1 MEIKSKLTPHQQEVF
16 EKITSKIKKNL
27 SSRISNILL
36 SDRFLSLTGAAGT
49 GKSYMTSAI
58 VNEINCFL
66 KVSQHGIQITAP
78 THKAVKVLK
87 QMLSF
92 SYDIGIECST
102 IHSFLNLKQ
111 SYNYEIGAERFV
123 VDRTKE
129 KINRASL
136 LLVDESSMVSSE
148 IFGFILEI
156 LKKNYVNT
164 VLFIGDSF
172 QLLPIDQKS
181 NEVFRL
187 RNQFKLKEIVRQAK
201 DSEIIKLATK
211 IRTKIAT
218 KDYGDIREI
227 FDEIQDCEDIEFF
240 ESKRLFLEDFCKN
253 ENWHEE
259 DKILASFTNNEIDNF
274 NNILRRKFWKERGN
288 DNPKY
293 LIPKDIIKFKKPS
306 FDMFSGYPR
315 VLFQNGEEITI
326 SESNLIFDEELE
338 LYYWD
343 CLAVGRSLLS
353 SFRVIDPNSI
363 EKFNY
368 ILNEY
373 ACFARTSNYPYNS
386 EWWYKYFKLRDTF
399 SDIQYVFAST
409 IHKLQGSTYE
419 TTYIDLSSLIDNRN
433 ISKDLL
439 FRLVYVAITR
449 AKKSVKILC

>member
-36 SDRFLSLTGAAGT
+36 SDRFLAGT

-66 KVSQHGIQITAP
+66 KVNQHGIQITAP

-87 QMLSF
+87 QMLSY

-201 DSEIIKLATK
+201 DSGIIKLATK

-227 FDEIQDCEDIEFF
+227 FDDIQDCEDIEFF

-259 DKILASFTNNEIDNF
+259 DKILATFTNNEVDSF

-293 LIPKDIIKFKKPS
+293 LLSNDRVRFKKPS
-306 FDMFSGYPR
+306 FDRFSENPR
-315 VLFQNGEEITI
+315 VIFQTGEEVII
-326 SESNLIFDEELE
+326 NKAELLFDEELE
-338 LYYWD
+338 IYYWE
-343 CLAVGRSLLS
+343 CLPVGRSSLS
-353 SFRVIDPNSI
+353 SFKLVDPNSMT
-363 EKFNY
+363 KFNE
-368 ILNEY
+368 ILNDY
-373 ACFARTSNYPYNS
+373 AYFAKIRNYPFNIQ
-386 EWWYKYFKLRDTF
+386 WWDKYFKLRDSF
-399 SDIQYVFAST
+399 SDVQYTFAST

-419 TTYIDLSSLIDNRN
+419 TLYFDLASLLNNRQ
-433 ISKDLL
+433 ISRDFLY
-439 FRLVYVAITR
+439 RLVYVAITR
-449 AKKSVKILC
+449 CKKCVKIFY

>member
-27 SSRISNILL
+27 SSTINNILL

-87 QMLSF
+87 QMLSY

-136 LLVDESSMVSSE
+136 LIVDESSMVSSE

-164 VLFIGDSF
+164 VPYIGDSF

-211 IRTKIAT
+211 IRTKM
-218 KDYGDIREI
+218 
-227 FDEIQDCEDIEFF
+227 
-240 ESKRLFLEDFCKN
+240 
-253 ENWHEE
+253 NW
-259 DKILASFTNNEIDNF
+259 I
-274 NNILRRKFWKERGN
+274 
-288 DNPKY
+288 PKY
-293 LIPKDIIKFKKPS
+293 DDLDLICKSAFEWENKMIGEKK
-306 FDMFSGYPR
+306 
-315 VLFQNGEEITI
+315 
-326 SESNLIFDEELE
+326 
-338 LYYWD
+338 
-343 CLAVGRSLLS
+343 
-353 SFRVIDPNSI
+353 
-363 EKFNY
+363 
-368 ILNEY
+368 
-373 ACFARTSNYPYNS
+373 
-386 EWWYKYFKLRDTF
+386 
-399 SDIQYVFAST
+399 
-409 IHKLQGSTYE
+409 
-419 TTYIDLSSLIDNRN
+419 
-433 ISKDLL
+433 
-439 FRLVYVAITR
+439 
-449 AKKSVKILC
+449 